1 MAGAAEEYA
10 AECAWALA
18 VLEAGFWSWRICE
31 MPDGLL
37 MLMLELRWARVWM
50 APPGAGASL
59 VPWGALLLAGEGE
72 GEDKES
78 APEGTWCFLGDGGWS
93 KEAGET
99 EGEEGVAA
107 RPEPETWNS
116 IIPTVSPGSS
126 GLVDAL
132 HFVPKQLG
140 FVPRGGAGHLVV
152 VVVST
157 SVLIV
162 DFFIDLVEHILYAS
176 LGKFCSPHAL
186 YPDCDLESSSFPFLV
201 LGSLACFAPLP

>member
-1 MAGAAEEYA
+1 
-10 AECAWALA
+10 
-18 VLEAGFWSWRICE
+18 

-59 VPWGALLLAGEGE
+59 VPWGAPLLAGEGE

-107 RPEPETWNS
+107 RPEPDRAVAPPREPCRPRRPRPARRPPPPS
-116 IIPTVSPGSS
+116 E
-126 GLVDAL
+126 LDAEL
-132 HFVPKQLG
+132 
-140 FVPRGGAGHLVV
+140 PRL
-152 VVVST
+152 
-157 SVLIV
+157 LPP
-162 DFFIDLVEHILYAS
+162 L
-176 LGKFCSPHAL
+176 PR
-186 YPDCDLESSSFPFLV
+186 ESSEDRGLHDHARLRPGRVQHRPEISGKMPTRNVTHNYYNYDEKCDPPKCTPLE
-201 LGSLACFAPLP
+201 LTHTHKQTRERGSDTSRTVW